1 MCTAVRSSTKCASMG
16 YWISEGIKGSL
27 RYGVILSVLLLA
39 VGICR
44 GISLAGERTDSL
56 VEEIRAFDTT
66 FQQVLNLLDRSA
78 RQSEEV
84 SREVQVLKSQ
94 KAAGV
99 LHQIRLEGLLSR
111 LREILLDRR
120 ELKKLEQNLHAERE
134 KKVRL
139 LYDLMGEEI
148 DSLLR
153 EAEASMRR
161 GEVQRADQIHRA
173 VLAKMQAR
181 EDLRRPRSLHIAVL
195 PKIEI
200 PDLEG
205 ASPAQTREMA
215 ILLRNDAETLEK
227 KRNEMEEESRL
238 LREDLK
244 IKQTLAR
251 LQGFPRGIEKEP
263 IDRQIRTLE
272 ERLAALD
279 QAVERYAERVQA
291 LFAMS
296 DEMLARAKREEDHLK

>member
-1 MCTAVRSSTKCASMG
+1 MRGGVRRF
-16 YWISEGIKGSL
+16 L
-27 RYGVILSVLLLA
+27 RYGVVFALLWFAIGIPSGVSYAEDRSDALLA
-39 VGICR
+39 
-44 GISLAGERTDSL
+44 
-56 VEEIRAFDTT
+56 EIRALEMT
-66 FQQVLNLLDRSA
+66 FRQVLNQLDRSA

-84 SREVQVLKSQ
+84 SREVQALKSQ
-94 KAAGV
+94 KATGV
-99 LHQIRLEGLLSR
+99 LPQIRLEGLLSR

-134 KKVRL
+134 KKVGL

-161 GEVQRADQIHRA
+161 GDAQRADQIHRA
-173 VLAKMQAR
+173 VLKKMQMR
-181 EDLRRPRSLHIAVL
+181 EELRRPRSLHIDAL
-195 PKIEI
+195 PKIEM

-205 ASPAQTREMA
+205 ASPAQMREMA
-215 ILLRNDAETLEK
+215 VLLRNDAETLEK
-227 KRNEMEEESRL
+227 KRNEMEEERRL
-238 LREDLK
+238 LREELK

-279 QAVERYAERVQA
+279 QAVERYAERAGA

-296 DEMLARAKREEDHLK
+296 DEMLARLKREESRFK